1 MVAELEPEDPR
12 KVGPYLL
19 LGRLGSGGMGWVYLG
34 RSRGGR
40 HVAVKVIRAELAG
53 QADFRTRFAREV
65 AAARTVSGVFTAPV
79 VDADLDAPMP
89 WLATAYVPGP
99 SLSDAVARHGPLP
112 VRSVIALAAGL
123 AEGLEAIHAAG
134 IVHRDLKPSN
144 VLLAEDGPRVIDFGI
159 SRAAEESPLTGT
171 GLVIGSPGFMS
182 PEQAQG
188 HAVGPPSDVFSLAAV
203 LTFAAT
209 GQGPFG
215 SGSSA
220 TLLYRVVS
228 TPPALDD
235 VPPALRPLI
244 ERCLAKDPQQ
254 RPSSDQLLSDLNA
267 HPVPGWL
274 PTPITQ
280 GFSANLPSGPAIA
293 SPVAE
298 SGPPTVTAAPARTAD
313 VPTGQQPPASLAP
326 RSGHGGRRRG
336 AWVLITTALLAVA
349 AAAAVA
355 LTGALGAHRHQ
366 AAAVTG
372 TYTTPSAVPSPA
384 TTAATTQQAAPAG
397 SLPTRTPGSPV
408 SFSASPSVRSPASL
422 APIVPTGV
430 FWTAA
435 VLSAH
440 YVQDAQRMVQRLDQN
455 GYDGEYWRSTS
466 DNSVL
471 PGYWVVTSG
480 HFPDQADAV
489 ALANQLK
496 SAGFAGAYARCIGPR
511 TACPLQGQD
520 GLTLPRRPNVAAEK
534 L

>member
-1 MVAELEPEDPR
+1 VVTELEPEDPR

-19 LGRLGSGGMGWVYLG
+19 LGRLGSGGMGRVYLG

-40 HVAVKVIRAELAG
+40 HVAVKVIRAGLAG
-53 QADFRTRFAREV
+53 QADFRARFAREV

-79 VDADLDAPMP
+79 VDADLDAPTP

-99 SLSDAVARHGPLP
+99 SLSEAVTRHGPLP
-112 VRSVIALAAGL
+112 VRSVLALAAGL

-159 SRAAEESPLTGT
+159 SRAAQESPLTGA
-171 GLVIGSPGFMS
+171 GLIIGSPGFMS

-188 HAVGPPSDVFSLAAV
+188 HTVGPPSDVFSLGAV

-220 TLLYRVVS
+220 PLLYRVVS
-228 TPPALDD
+228 TSPALDD
-235 VPPALRPLI
+235 VPSALRPLI

-254 RPSSDQLLSDLNA
+254 RPSADQLLSDLTA
-267 HPVPGWL
+267 HPVAGWL

-293 SPVAE
+293 SLATQT
-298 SGPPTVTAAPARTAD
+298 GPPTVTAAQAGTAD
-313 VPTGQQPPASLAP
+313 VPTGQQLPGSFAQ
-326 RSGHGGRRRG
+326 RSGQGRRRRG
-336 AWVLITTALLAVA
+336 AWVLITVLLAVA

-355 LTGALGAHRHQ
+355 LTGVLGPHRHQ

-372 TYTTPSAVPSPA
+372 THTTPSAVPSPA
-384 TTAATTQQAAPAG
+384 TAAAATPQAASAG
-397 SLPTRTPGSPV
+397 SSPARTPGSPV
-408 SFSASPSVRSPASL
+408 STSALPSVSNPASL

-430 FWTAA
+430 FWTAS
-435 VLSAH
+435 VLSAR
-440 YVQDAQRMVQRLDQN
+440 YVQDAQRMVQRLEHN
-455 GYDGEYWRSTS
+455 GYDGEYWQSTS
-466 DNSVL
+466 ANSIL
-471 PGYWVVTSG
+471 AGYWVVTSG
-480 HFPDQADAV
+480 HFPDQADAA
-489 ALANQLK
+489 ALASQLR
-496 SAGFAGAYARCIGPR
+496 SAGFAGAYARCVGPR
-511 TACPLQGQD
+511 SACS
-520 GLTLPRRPNVAAEK
+520 
-534 L
+534 

>member
-1 MVAELEPEDPR
+1 VVAELEPEDPR

-65 AAARTVSGVFTAPV
+65 AAARTVSGLFTAPV

-99 SLSDAVARHGPLP
+99 SLSDAVARYGPLP
-112 VRSVIALAAGL
+112 VRSVLALAAGL

-159 SRAAEESPLTGT
+159 SRAARESPLTGT

-188 HAVGPPSDVFSLAAV
+188 HTVGLPSDVFSLGAV

-215 SGSSA
+215 EGSSA
-220 TLLYRVVS
+220 TLLYRVVF
-228 TPPALDD
+228 TPPAVDG

-254 RPSSDQLLSDLNA
+254 RPTADQLLTELNA
-267 HPVPGWL
+267 HPMPGWL
-274 PTPITQ
+274 PAPVTQ
-280 GFSANLPSGPAIA
+280 GFSSYLPPDPAIA
-293 SPVAE
+293 RPATE
-298 SGPPTVTAAPARTAD
+298 PGPATVTAAPARTMD
-313 VPTGQQPPASLAP
+313 VPTGQQPPASHAP
-326 RSGHGGRRRG
+326 RAGDGRRRRG
-336 AWVLITTALLAVA
+336 VWALITAGLMAVA

-355 LTGALGAHRHQ
+355 LTGALGAHQHQ
-366 AAAVTG
+366 VASDAG
-372 TYTTPSAVPSPA
+372 THATSPA
-384 TTAATTQQAAPAG
+384 APSQATKAATTQQAAPG
-397 SLPTRTPGSPV
+397 V
-408 SFSASPSVRSPASL
+408 SSPAGL

-430 FWTAA
+430 FWAAA
-435 VLSAH
+435 VLSARN
-440 YVQDAQRMVQRLDQN
+440 VQDAQRMVQRLEQN
-455 GYDGEYWRSTS
+455 GYDGEYWRSTAA
-466 DNSVL
+466 NSVL
-471 PGYWVVTSG
+471 SGYWVVTSG

-489 ALANQLK
+489 ALAKQLQ
-496 SAGFAGAYARCIGPR
+496 SAGFAGAYARCVGPR
-511 TACPLQGQD
+511 SSCA
-520 GLTLPRRPNVAAEK
+520 
-534 L
+534 

>member
-1 MVAELEPEDPR
+1 MVAELEPGDPR

-53 QADFRTRFAREV
+53 QTDFRTRFAREV

-112 VRSVIALAAGL
+112 VRSVAALAAGL

-159 SRAAEESPLTGT
+159 SRAAEQSPLTGT

-254 RPSSDQLLSDLNA
+254 RPSPGQLLSDLNA
-267 HPVPGWL
+267 HPVAGWL
-274 PTPITQ
+274 PTPVTQ
-280 GFSANLPSGPAIA
+280 GFSANLPPGPAIA
-293 SPVAE
+293 SPVAQ
-298 SGPPTVTAAPARTAD
+298 SGPPTVTAAPAWTAD

-326 RSGHGGRRRG
+326 RPGRGRRRRG
-336 AWVLITTALLAVA
+336 AWALITAALLAVA

-355 LTGALGAHRHQ
+355 LTGALGTHPHQ
-366 AAAVTG
+366 AAATG
-372 TYTTPSAVPSPA
+372 THTTPPAAPSPA
-384 TTAATTQQAAPAG
+384 TTAATTQQAASAG

-408 SFSASPSVRSPASL
+408 SSSASPSVSSPASP

-435 VLSAH
+435 VLSAR
-440 YVQDAQRMVQRLDQN
+440 YVQDAQHMAQRLEQD

-466 DNSVL
+466 ANSVL

-496 SAGFAGAYARCIGPR
+496 SAGFAGAYARCVGPR
-511 TACPLQGQD
+511 SACPLQGQH
-520 GLTLPRRPNVAAEK
+520 GTHTAAPTNMAAEK

>member
-1 MVAELEPEDPR
+1 M
-12 KVGPYLL
+12 
-19 LGRLGSGGMGWVYLG
+19 GSVYLG

-53 QADFRTRFAREV
+53 QADFRARFAREV

-99 SLSDAVARHGPLP
+99 PLSDAVSRHGPLP
-112 VRSVIALAAGL
+112 VRSVLALAAGL

-188 HAVGPPSDVFSLAAV
+188 HPVGPSSDVFSLGAV

-209 GQGPFG
+209 SQGPFG

-244 ERCLAKDPQQ
+244 ERCLAKDPRH
-254 RPSSDQLLSDLNA
+254 RPSADRLLSDLNA

-274 PTPITQ
+274 PTLITR
-280 GFSANLPSGPAIA
+280 GFSPDLSSGPATAI
-293 SPVAE
+293 PMTPAE
-298 SGPPTVTAAPARTAD
+298 PLTVTAVPARTSDLAGSR
-313 VPTGQQPPASLAP
+313 PPPAALTP
-326 RSGHGGRRRG
+326 PSGQARRRRG
-336 AWVLITTALLAVA
+336 AWALTAAVLLAVVTA
-349 AAAAVA
+349 TAVA
-355 LTGALGAHRHQ
+355 LTDSPGPHQ
-366 AAAVTG
+366 HQGAAVTG
-372 TYTTPSAVPSPA
+372 SHI
-384 TTAATTQQAAPAG
+384 TASGAARRAANTATTQSSSAG
-397 SLPTRTPGSPV
+397 FSPTRTPGSPV
-408 SFSASPSVRSPASL
+408 SSSASPAVSGP
-422 APIVPTGV
+422 APIVPVGV

-435 VLSAH
+435 VLSAR
-440 YVQDAQRMVQRLDQN
+440 YVQDAQRMVQRLEQE
-455 GYDGEYWRSTS
+455 GYGGEYWRSTS
-466 DNSVL
+466 ANSVL

-480 HFPDQADAV
+480 HFPDQADAT
-489 ALANQLK
+489 AQANQLK
-496 SAGFAGAYARCIGPR
+496 SAGFTGAYARCVGSR
-511 TACPLQGQD
+511 SACSPVRYHQ
-520 GLTLPRRPNVAAEK
+520 
-534 L
+534 

>member
-1 MVAELEPEDPR
+1 VVAELEPEDPR

-89 WLATAYVPGP
+89 WLATGYVPGP
-99 SLSDAVARHGPLP
+99 SLSDAVDRHGPLP

-188 HAVGPPSDVFSLAAV
+188 HTVGLPSDIFSLGAV

-209 GQGPFG
+209 GLGPFG
-215 SGSSA
+215 AGSSA
-220 TLLYRVVS
+220 TLLYRVVF
-228 TPPALDD
+228 TPPAVDD

-254 RPSSDQLLSDLNA
+254 RPSADQLLSELNA

-274 PTPITQ
+274 PAPITQ
-280 GFSANLPSGPAIA
+280 EFSSNLPPDSSKARPAT
-293 SPVAE
+293 E
-298 SGPPTVTAAPARTAD
+298 SGASTVTAAPASTMD
-313 VPTGQQPPASLAP
+313 VPTGQPPPASRAP
-326 RSGHGGRRRG
+326 RVDQGRRRRG
-336 AWVLITTALLAVA
+336 TWALLTAGLMAVA
-349 AAAAVA
+349 AALAVA
-355 LTGALGAHRHQ
+355 LSSALGSHQ
-366 AAAVTG
+366 HQVARVSG
-372 TYTTPSAVPSPA
+372 THITPSTVPSQA
-384 TTAATTQQAAPAG
+384 TTAATTHQAASAG
-397 SLPTRTPGSPV
+397 SSPAPTPSAPA
-408 SFSASPSVRSPASL
+408 SSSASSIAASPASL

-430 FWTAA
+430 FWAAA
-435 VLSAH
+435 VLSAR
-440 YVQDAQRMVQRLDQN
+440 YVQNAQRMVQRLEQD
-455 GYDGEYWRSTS
+455 GYDGAYWRSTAA
-466 DNSVL
+466 NSVL

-480 HFPDQADAV
+480 HFPDRADAA
-489 ALANQLK
+489 ALAKQLQ
-496 SAGFAGAYARCIGPR
+496 SAGFAGAYARCVGPR
-511 TACPLQGQD
+511 SAC
-520 GLTLPRRPNVAAEK
+520 V
-534 L
+534 